1 VGGENAKQWATKKK
15 ESIQAAAWKSE
26 ALLKAT
32 LSTKQPA

>member
-1 VGGENAKQWATKKK
+1 MQSSGPQKKK

-32 LSTKQPA
+32 LSTKKPA